1 MTDEGQLA
9 WRLWNEGR
17 EMELVDPS
25 LMERG
30 QTEGIVRCI
39 HVGLLCVQ
47 KDPAD
52 RPTMSFV
59 VLALGSDPITLPQ
72 PKEPAFSLCK
82 MVPVHK
88 SSTTDPSVNQMTVS
102 GILPR

>member
-1 MTDEGQLA
+1 
-9 WRLWNEGR
+9 
-17 EMELVDPS
+17 MELVDPS

-39 HVGLLCVQ
+39 HAGLLCVQ

-88 SSTTDPSVNQMTVS
+88 SSTADPSVNQMTVS